1 MIVTT
6 KQLINKKSS
15 CAGDILVVRH
25 PMNEFIYSRNAV
37 YEALAAE
44 KRSPVKLYLSET
56 AQEKG
61 ALARILQLCQQ
72 KKVPIEKVNKQRLEK
87 YSHQHQGVVLETKP
101 YPLADLL
108 DILNLAEARHEPL
121 FVLLLDSMQD
131 PVNFGSLIRT
141 AEAVG
146 VHGVVIPL
154 AHAVEV
160 TPAVVNAS
168 SGATEHLLIARENLS
183 RTIDILK
190 ENGAWIV
197 GLDEDDR
204 SKLPGEVDLSGP
216 IGIVVGSEGEGI
228 RQLVRGKCDYLLRLP
243 MKGKVGSLNASVA
256 GSTVLYLT
264 LLSRK

>member
-1 MIVTT
+1 MIW
-6 KQLINKKSS
+6 
-15 CAGDILVVRH
+15 H

-44 KRSPVKLYLSET
+44 KRPPVKLYLSET

-61 ALARILQLCQQ
+61 ALARILELCQQ

-108 DILNLAEARHEPL
+108 DILNLAESRQEPL
-121 FVLLLDSMQD
+121 FVLLLDSLQD
-131 PVNFGSLIRT
+131 PQNFGSLIRT

-154 AHAVEV
+154 AHSVEV

-197 GLDEDDR
+197 GLDEDVR
-204 SKLPGEVDLSGP
+204 SKLPSEVDLSGP

-228 RQLVRGKCDYLLRLP
+228 RQLVRGKCDFMLRLP